1 MLSQFTQDAVEVVE
15 APIEGQIVSLAVP
28 QVPLAHQVVG
38 VAHLGQDVRHGHVL
52 GLQPP
57 GVAGDEG
64 DPEADIGGV
73 AAGQQGGPGGGTGRV
88 HVVVL
93 KSGME
98 NITIRVLLNIRGNL
112 PDGFFRKF
120 VNILGDKRCV
130 RICEA
135 NICVSLVICESTQ

>member
-1 MLSQFTQDAVEVVE
+1 MLSKFTQDAVEVVE
-15 APIEGQIVSLAVP
+15 APVEGKVVCLAVS
-28 QVPLAHQVVG
+28 QMPLAHQVVG

-73 AAGQQGGPGGGTGRV
+73 AAGQQGRPGGGAGRV

-98 NITIRVLLNIRGNL
+98 NMHHHS
-112 PDGFFRKF
+112 GFWLRKELK
-120 VNILGDKRCV
+120 NG
-130 RICEA
+130 
-135 NICVSLVICESTQ
+135 